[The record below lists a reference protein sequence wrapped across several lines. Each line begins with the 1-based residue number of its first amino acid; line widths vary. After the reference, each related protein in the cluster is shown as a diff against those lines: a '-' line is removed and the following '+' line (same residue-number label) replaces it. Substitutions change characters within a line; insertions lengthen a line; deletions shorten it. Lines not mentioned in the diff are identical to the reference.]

1 MSIKNNIEKEVADF
15 QRNAGNVRAIDKKLE
30 ELAELIGNTN
40 ISNEKASEFKH
51 RFNNAFNQPTAGY
64 SGIEAFQKLNITENT
79 SREDLLDEFS
89 ILLSNSQI
97 NSKTAKKYIKGER
110 LSRLVLIIISIT
122 MITLGFGMIIMPAPP
137 FFEMFTLYYFNQND
151 GITIMDLISLLIVLA
166 GIYFLIKGIVRKP
179 VGN

>member
-1 MSIKNNIEKEVADF
+1 LSIKNNIEKEVADF

-30 ELAELIGNTN
+30 ELTELISNTEIN
-40 ISNEKASEFKH
+40 SEKASEFKH
-51 RFNNAFNQPTAGY
+51 RFNNAFNQTKDY
-64 SGIEAFQKLNITENT
+64 SGIEAFQKLDISDNT

-97 NSKTAKKYIKGER
+97 NSKSAKKYIKGDR
-110 LSRLVLIIISIT
+110 ISRLVLIIISLT

-137 FFEMFTLYYFNQND
+137 FFEMFTIYYFNQND

>member
-1 MSIKNNIEKEVADF
+1 LSIKNNIEKEVADF